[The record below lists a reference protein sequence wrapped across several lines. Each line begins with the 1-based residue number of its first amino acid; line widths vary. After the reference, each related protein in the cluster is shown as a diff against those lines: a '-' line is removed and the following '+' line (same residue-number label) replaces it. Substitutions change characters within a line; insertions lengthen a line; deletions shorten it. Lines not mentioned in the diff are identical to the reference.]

1 MSAVNDALKA
11 LRGRVQMMV
20 GRAVLAAVNDDATL
34 QTLQIELASDEAQDG
49 VEHFQPYGLAYKP
62 HVGAEAIAM
71 AVGGLRSHAVV
82 LTVTDRRYRL
92 KALKDGEVALY
103 DDQGQKLLL
112 GRDGILIETPKD
124 ISIQAEGDFNVEAG
138 GAVSIKG
145 GGETLIDGASIL
157 IGEGA
162 SLAAARKSDAV
173 AGGVITGG
181 SSKVKI
187 A

>member
-124 ISIQAEGDFNVEAG
+124 IICKPEGDFTVDAG
-138 GAVSIKG
+138 GKVTIKG
-145 GGETLIDGASIL
+145 AGETLIDGSSISL
-157 IGEGA
+157 GEGGQG
-162 SLAAARKSDAV
+162 AARKGDAV

>member
-1 MSAVNDALKA
+1 
-11 LRGRVQMMV
+11 
-20 GRAVLAAVNDDATL
+20 
-34 QTLQIELASDEAQDG
+34 
-49 VEHFQPYGLAYKP
+49 
-62 HVGAEAIAM
+62 
-71 AVGGLRSHAVV
+71 
-82 LTVTDRRYRL
+82 
-92 KALKDGEVALY
+92 
-103 DDQGQKLLL
+103 
-112 GRDGILIETPKD
+112 
-124 ISIQAEGDFNVEAG
+124 EGDFNVEAG

>member
-1 MSAVNDALKA
+1 MKGVNDALNA
-11 LRGRVQMMV
+11 FRGRLQMMV
-20 GRAVLAAVNDDATL
+20 GRALIAAVNDDATL
-34 QTLQIELASDEAQDG
+34 QTLQIELTADEAQDG

-62 HVGAEAIAM
+62 HTGAEAIAL

-92 KALKDGEVALY
+92 KALQDGEVALY

-112 GRDGILIETPKD
+112 GRDGIVIETPKD
-124 ISIQAEGDFNVEAG
+124 ISISAQGDFSVEAG
-138 GAVSIKG
+138 GAVSIRG
-145 GGETLIDGASIL
+145 DGELLIDGATIL
-157 IGEGA
+157 LGEGA
-162 SLAAARKSDAV
+162 SLDAARKGDAV